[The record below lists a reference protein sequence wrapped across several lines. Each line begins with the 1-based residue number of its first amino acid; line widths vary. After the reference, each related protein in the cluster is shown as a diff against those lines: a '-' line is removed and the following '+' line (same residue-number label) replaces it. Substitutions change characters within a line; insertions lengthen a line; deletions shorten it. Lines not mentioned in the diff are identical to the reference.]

1 MKQEVQRSAMPENV
15 RQERPPLVFP
25 VVLIIVGA
33 LFLYA
38 NYRPAF
44 DPWYVM
50 KTYWPLVLIFV
61 GLAKIYDSAQVRRA
75 GGTGSDSWS
84 VGATVG
90 AVAFIFVIFV
100 VVFHSHGFHGRSF
113 RSNIKHENQH
123 IDLQGANSID
133 ASVQSPAGLLT
144 IDGGA
149 SRALEAD
156 FSYPESYGAPVV
168 DYHVASGVGQI
179 NVTQDHDSPHFG
191 ISHNDWNLRF
201 NNAIPLELKVEMGAG
216 EGRLHL
222 RDVSVTRLTLNMGA
236 GRVMVDLSGD
246 RKKDVDADIEGG
258 VGEATVRLPRN
269 VGVIA
274 HAEGGIG
281 GISAPDFRKQDSE
294 YTNAAYGKTSA
305 TIRVK
310 VQGGL
315 GSIKLQME

>member
-1 MKQEVQRSAMPENV
+1 MPDNVPENV
-15 RQERPPLVFP
+15 RHERPPLVFP
-25 VVLIIVGA
+25 IVLIVVGA

-38 NYRPAF
+38 NYRPGF
-44 DPWYVM
+44 DAWYVM
-50 KTYWPLVLIFV
+50 RTYWPLILIFV
-61 GLAKIYDSAQVRRA
+61 GLAKIFDSTRARRA
-75 GGTGSDSWS
+75 GGAGTNTGSI
-84 VGATVG
+84 GPTVG
-90 AVAFIFVIFV
+90 AILFLV
-100 VVFHSHGFHGRSF
+100 VVFILIFHSHAFTHGRHFS
-113 RSNIKHENQH
+113 SSIKHESQH

-133 ASVQSPAGLLT
+133 ASIQSPAGLLT
-144 IDGGA
+144 IDGGS

-156 FSYPESYGAPVV
+156 FNFAESYGAPVV
-168 DYHVASGVGQI
+168 DYHVASGIGQI

-201 NNAIPLELKVEMGAG
+201 NDAIPLELKVEMGAG

-222 RDVSVTRLTLNMGA
+222 RDVPVTRLTLNMGA

-294 YTNAAYGKTSA
+294 YTNDAYGKTPA

-310 VQGGL
+310 VEGGV
-315 GSIKLQME
+315 GTIKLQME

>member
-1 MKQEVQRSAMPENV
+1 MPDNV
-15 RQERPPLVFP
+15 SDNARHERPPLVFP
-25 VVLIIVGA
+25 IVLIIVGA

-38 NYRPAF
+38 NYAPGF

-50 KTYWPLVLIFV
+50 RTYWPLILIFI
-61 GLAKIYDSAQVRRA
+61 GLAKIFDSARARRSGA
-75 GGTGSDSWS
+75 TGSDASS
-84 VGATVG
+84 IGPTIG
-90 AVAFIFVIFV
+90 AVVFLAV
-100 VVFHSHGFHGRSF
+100 VFLLIFHSHAFRNGRHFS
-113 RSNIKHENQH
+113 SSVKHESQH

-133 ASVQSPAGLLT
+133 ASIQSPAGLLT
-144 IDGGA
+144 VDGGS

-156 FSYPESYGAPVV
+156 FNFAEAYGAPVV
-168 DYHVASGVGQI
+168 DYHVASGIGQI

-201 NNAIPLELKVEMGAG
+201 NNSIPLELRVEMGAG

-222 RDVSVTRLTLNMGA
+222 RDVPVTRLTLNMGA

-258 VGEATVRLPRN
+258 VGEATIRLPRN

-294 YTNAAYGKTSA
+294 YTNDAYGKTPA

-310 VQGGL
+310 VEGGV

>member
-1 MKQEVQRSAMPENV
+1 MPENV
-15 RQERPPLVFP
+15 PENVRHERPPLVFP
-25 VVLIIVGA
+25 IVLIIVGA

-50 KTYWPLVLIFV
+50 KTYWPLILIFV
-61 GLAKIYDSAQVRRA
+61 GLAKIFDSAQARRSGA
-75 GGTGSDSWS
+75 TGSNSGS
-84 VGATVG
+84 IGPTIGAI
-90 AVAFIFVIFV
+90 AFLIVVFVLI
-100 VVFHSHGFHGRSF
+100 FHSHAFSRGRRFS
-113 RSNIKHENQH
+113 SNIKHESQH
-123 IDLQGANSID
+123 VDLQGANSID
-133 ASVQSPAGLLT
+133 ASIQSPAGLLT
-144 IDGGA
+144 VEGGS

-156 FSYPESYGAPVV
+156 FNFAESYGAPVV

-191 ISHNDWNLRF
+191 ISHNDWNLRL
-201 NNAIPLELKVEMGAG
+201 NNAIPVALKVEMGAG

-222 RDVSVTRLTLNMGA
+222 RDVPVTNLTLNMGA
-236 GRVMVDLSGD
+236 GRVMVDLTGD

-258 VGEATVRLPRN
+258 VGEATVRLPRSI
-269 VGVIA
+269 GVIA

-294 YTNAAYGKTSA
+294 YTNAAYGKTPV
-305 TIRVK
+305 TIRLK
-310 VQGGL
+310 VEGGV

>member
-1 MKQEVQRSAMPENV
+1 MPDNVPENV
-15 RQERPPLVFP
+15 RHERPPLVFP
-25 VVLIIVGA
+25 IVLIVVGA

-38 NYRPAF
+38 NYRPGF
-44 DPWYVM
+44 DAWYVLR
-50 KTYWPLVLIFV
+50 TYWPLILIFV
-61 GLAKIYDSAQVRRA
+61 GLAKIFDSTRARRA
-75 GGTGSDSWS
+75 GGAGTNTGSI
-84 VGATVG
+84 GPTVG
-90 AVAFIFVIFV
+90 AILFLV
-100 VVFHSHGFHGRSF
+100 VVFILIFQSHAFTHGRHFS
-113 RSNIKHENQH
+113 SSIKHESQH

-133 ASVQSPAGLLT
+133 ASIQSPAGLLT
-144 IDGGA
+144 IDGGS
-149 SRALEAD
+149 SRALDAD
-156 FSYPESYGAPVV
+156 FNFAESYGAPVV
-168 DYHVASGVGQI
+168 DYHVASGIGQI

-201 NNAIPLELKVEMGAG
+201 NDAIPLELKVEMGAG

-222 RDVSVTRLTLNMGA
+222 RDVPVTRLTLNMGA

-294 YTNAAYGKTSA
+294 YTNDAYGKTPA

-310 VQGGL
+310 VEGGV
-315 GSIKLQME
+315 GTIKLQME

>member
-1 MKQEVQRSAMPENV
+1 MPDNVPENV
-15 RQERPPLVFP
+15 RHERPPLVFP
-25 VVLIIVGA
+25 IVLIVVGA

-38 NYRPAF
+38 NYRPNF
-44 DPWYVM
+44 DAWYVLR
-50 KTYWPLVLIFV
+50 TYWPLILIFV
-61 GLAKIYDSAQVRRA
+61 GLAKIFDSTRARRA
-75 GGTGSDSWS
+75 GGAGTNTGSI
-84 VGATVG
+84 GPTVG
-90 AVAFIFVIFV
+90 AILFLV
-100 VVFHSHGFHGRSF
+100 VVFILIFHSHAFTHGRHFS
-113 RSNIKHENQH
+113 SSIKHESQH

-133 ASVQSPAGLLT
+133 ASIQSPAGLLT
-144 IDGGA
+144 IDGGS

-156 FSYPESYGAPVV
+156 FNFAESYGAPVV
-168 DYHVASGVGQI
+168 DYHVASGIGQI

-201 NNAIPLELKVEMGAG
+201 NDAIPLELKVEMGAG

-222 RDVSVTRLTLNMGA
+222 RDVQVTRLTLNMGA

-294 YTNAAYGKTSA
+294 YTNDAYGKTPA

-310 VQGGL
+310 VEGGV
-315 GSIKLQME
+315 GTIKLQME